1 MIYILT
7 SCGKNPL
14 LDWLEVC
21 LQRVGLLSIFR
32 TQEHSRTSASLPVLA
47 SSTARSFPV
56 PIFKMYC
63 RTAQFFSTLGPVKTK
78 RKVTVTSFT
87 GIVTTNLVSHCSDGP
102 FSTSSS
108 AGSWG
113 SSLPAHPSSRPDSQ
127 DKIQA

>member
-1 MIYILT
+1 M
-7 SCGKNPL
+7 GHL
-14 LDWLEVC
+14 LHVLRDEAAG
-21 LQRVGLLSIFR
+21 GLGGCRKLF
-32 TQEHSRTSASLPVLA
+32 
-47 SSTARSFPV
+47 
-56 PIFKMYC
+56 FKMYC